1 MRLYPALV
9 ERKAGRARLQSL
21 LYKAS
26 QGSWLLAKDT
36 LYPEGWL
43 FVLRARGLSSESC
56 TWTPSVL
63 WSNNCTEKASIISYR
78 TICVRHCLHITSSL
92 LPLMLAGRN
101 DDLHFIEEKNVASK
115 GLIEDLNPG
124 ALATCGQVRWN
135 WSGKKSETS
144 DFIYF
149 FSSVQFSHSVVF
161 NSLRPHELQ
170 HARPPCPSP
179 TPRVRPNSC
188 PLSQ

>member
-78 TICVRHCLHITSSL
+78 TICARHCLHITSSL
-92 LPLMLAGRN
+92 LPIMLGGRN
-101 DDLHFIEEKNVASK
+101 DDLHFMEEKNVASK

-124 ALATCGQVRWN
+124 GFGYL
-135 WSGKKSETS
+135 WSGKKLETL
-144 DFIYF
+144 DFIYLGII
-149 FSSVQFSHSVVF
+149 VI
-161 NSLRPHELQ
+161 
-170 HARPPCPSP
+170 
-179 TPRVRPNSC
+179 
-188 PLSQ
+188 